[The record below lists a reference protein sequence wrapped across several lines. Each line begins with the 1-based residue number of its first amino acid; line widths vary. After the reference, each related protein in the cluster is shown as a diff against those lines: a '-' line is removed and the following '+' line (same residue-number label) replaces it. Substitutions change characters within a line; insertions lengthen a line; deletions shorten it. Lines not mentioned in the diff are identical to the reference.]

1 MKILGV
7 RYGHDSAAALIID
20 GKIVADVAEERFTR
34 VKNDTSFPLNAI
46 RFCLEFADIT
56 SEDLDFLATSSISL
70 QPEFCIFFDIPAAA
84 LPKTSQFH
92 KFKNFL
98 RKYTGRS
105 NQNLPQLPLYQKKFK
120 LSDSCKLVCVDH
132 HLAHAASAAY
142 SSGFDINKK
151 VLGVT
156 IDGIGDG
163 KSVALWKV
171 QNNRISCLKSF
182 SGDGSLGWFY
192 ANCTEAMNWRHGSE
206 EWKVMGLAP
215 YGKPEP
221 GLLKDFHPHYK
232 DGNLVKTH
240 DYGKIGRWHD
250 HGSNHYHGRDSIKLN
265 KIFDSVG
272 PENFAAEVQ
281 RVSEE
286 QAFNLILPWIKKEN
300 VDSLVCAGGF
310 FMNVKF
316 NQKLWYSGKLKRL
329 WIYPNPGDAGLA
341 SGCALYAY
349 YQKNLGV
356 QHEALKTLYTG
367 PTFTNESIETI
378 LKERAIPYE
387 FKENIEEVT
396 AQYLSQ
402 NLVVGWFQG
411 RMEAGPRA
419 LGNRSILMSP
429 IDPANK
435 DRINAKVKYR
445 EKFRPFCPS
454 ILDTAYEDY
463 LVNPR
468 EELFMVSS
476 FEANEDKIDRIPA
489 VVHKD
494 GTARPQKVYEENNPR
509 YYNLIKNFGEITGEP
524 ILLNTSFNIKGE
536 PIVCNPREA
545 IKCFYDTGLD
555 ILVVGNYLI
564 KKSNIEN

>member
-1 MKILGV
+1 M
-7 RYGHDSAAALIID
+7 
-20 GKIVADVAEERFTR
+20 
-34 VKNDTSFPLNAI
+34 
-46 RFCLEFADIT
+46 
-56 SEDLDFLATSSISL
+56 
-70 QPEFCIFFDIPAAA
+70 
-84 LPKTSQFH
+84 
-92 KFKNFL
+92 
-98 RKYTGRS
+98 
-105 NQNLPQLPLYQKKFK
+105 
-120 LSDSCKLVCVDH
+120 
-132 HLAHAASAAY
+132 
-142 SSGFDINKK
+142 
-151 VLGVT
+151 
-156 IDGIGDG
+156 
-163 KSVALWKV
+163 
-171 QNNRISCLKSF
+171 
-182 SGDGSLGWFY
+182 
-192 ANCTEAMNWRHGSE
+192 
-206 EWKVMGLAP
+206 
-215 YGKPEP
+215 
-221 GLLKDFHPHYK
+221 
-232 DGNLVKTH
+232 
-240 DYGKIGRWHD
+240 
-250 HGSNHYHGRDSIKLN
+250 
-265 KIFDSVG
+265 
-272 PENFAAEVQ
+272 
-281 RVSEE
+281 
-286 QAFNLILPWIKKEN
+286 
-300 VDSLVCAGGF
+300 
-310 FMNVKF
+310 
-316 NQKLWYSGKLKRL
+316 
-329 WIYPNPGDAGLA
+329 
-341 SGCALYAY
+341 YAY

-536 PIVCNPREA
+536 PIVCNPRDA
-545 IKCFYDTGLD
+545 L
-555 ILVVGNYLI
+555 
-564 KKSNIEN
+564 